1 MLTCF
6 WVLVLSQLPSSM
18 IMLDP
23 TEVGQ
28 VDRAPLEVKE
38 KEKAARA
45 AVRRGELWL
54 GTHGRL
60 TQGSMLPRQAIEAQ
74 KIIKI
79 KKKTR
84 GRSRTSRRAAKK
96 QANVVTQQ
104 KVGAMGSKGSM
115 GSMRRHRFMAH
126 SACTRCFCRRPC
138 VRRCG
143 NNSVKRSG
151 WRPNARVVRARRELS
166 RLSAGSTSVG
176 GRRRHRWKCSLW
188 MNKQHTGHRLCNG
201 ALLAYTF
208 CGFMHVRSSGVW
220 TETRHVEPRASHG
233 ASSGVIC
240 AATSALS
247 DSSSLMDSR
256 TSAWALSKRPTS
268 CRT

>member
-1 MLTCF
+1 MNNDHPAWQLHSQCSHP

-45 AVRRGELWL
+45 AVRRGPLWL

-104 KVGAMGSKGSM
+104 KVGAQGQHGQHGEAPFHGSFGL
-115 GSMRRHRFMAH
+115 HA
-126 SACTRCFCRRPC
+126 
-138 VRRCG
+138 
-143 NNSVKRSG
+143 
-151 WRPNARVVRARRELS
+151 WLVVVA
-166 RLSAGSTSVG
+166 SAGG
-176 GRRRHRWKCSLW
+176 Y
-188 MNKQHTGHRLCNG
+188 
-201 ALLAYTF
+201 A
-208 CGFMHVRSSGVW
+208 
-220 TETRHVEPRASHG
+220 
-233 ASSGVIC
+233 
-240 AATSALS
+240 
-247 DSSSLMDSR
+247 
-256 TSAWALSKRPTS
+256 
-268 CRT
+268 

>member
-84 GRSRTSRRAAKK
+84 GRSRASRRAAKK

-126 SACTRCFCRRPC
+126 SAYTRGWWWLLLQAAMREK
-138 VRRCG
+138 VRKQQREE
-143 NNSVKRSG
+143 KRLEAERKSG
-151 WRPNARVVRARRELS
+151 EG
-166 RLSAGSTSVG
+166 SAGV
-176 GRRRHRWKCSLW
+176 K
-188 MNKQHTGHRLCNG
+188 
-201 ALLAYTF
+201 
-208 CGFMHVRSSGVW
+208 
-220 TETRHVEPRASHG
+220 
-233 ASSGVIC
+233 
-240 AATSALS
+240 SALS
-247 DSSSLMDSR
+247 RFYERRR
-256 TSAWALSKRPTS
+256 T
-268 CRT
+268 